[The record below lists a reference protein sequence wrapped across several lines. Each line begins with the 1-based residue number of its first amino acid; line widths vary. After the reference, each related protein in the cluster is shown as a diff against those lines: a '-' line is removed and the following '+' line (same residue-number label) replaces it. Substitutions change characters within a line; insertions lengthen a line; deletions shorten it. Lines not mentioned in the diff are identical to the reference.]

1 MTISAPTM
9 QKDVYKEF
17 HTRAYHPQVSQ
28 VYANYTSRGNKHSNI
43 ENNEEVLFVGMQYF
57 IKDYLIAEWNTFFD
71 APKAEAVRN
80 HKRILTSM
88 LDYEVSV
95 DYLEKLHDLGYLPLK
110 IKALAEGTLTP
121 YQVAPLTVV
130 NTHDDFAWLTNAIE
144 TVMSCENWGIQTSA
158 TTALA
163 YYKVFL
169 EFAEKTGMPTEFCAF
184 QGHDFSM
191 RGMFGRQAAA
201 MSGFGHLASG
211 FVGTDTIP
219 AVLFAEKYYNAD
231 VEKEVVG
238 KSVDATEHSV
248 TCSWLLEGE
257 IEFFRYL
264 MKEQS
269 PTGILSVVADTW
281 DFWTLITEYLPQLK
295 EDILAR
301 DGALVIRP
309 DSGDPVF
316 ILTGYNVLSTEF
328 SNSDISLGGANM
340 KARKA
345 GKEAF
350 IFDGD
355 TYTVENDSRDCRIL
369 MACEVIGLIE
379 CLWNIFGGTE
389 TDKGFKVLHDKI
401 GAIYGDAITLTSQ
414 RQILQRLMDKGFAS
428 KVVLGLG
435 SYSYQYV
442 TRDTHASA
450 VKATQ
455 VIKDGKP
462 LAIFKDPKTDKSKKS
477 AKGLLRVD
485 RINGKLVMTDDV
497 TPEQEQGGL
506 LEVVFENGKLVKET
520 TLEEIRENVRN
531 QIA

>member
-17 HTRAYHPQVSQ
+17 HTRAYHPKVSK
-28 VYANYTSRGNKHSNI
+28 VYANYTSRGNKHCNI
-43 ENNEEVLFVGMQYF
+43 ENNEDVLFVGLQYF
-57 IKDYLIAEWNTFFD
+57 IKDYLIDEWATFFD
-71 APKAEAVRN
+71 APRAEAVRN
-80 HKRILTSM
+80 HKRILSAM

-95 DYLEKLHDLGYLPLK
+95 EYLESLHDLGYLPLT
-110 IKALAEGTLTP
+110 IKALPEGTLVP
-121 YQVAPLTVV
+121 YLVPPVTIV

-169 EFAEKTGMPTEFCAF
+169 EFAEKTGMPSEFCAY

-201 MSGFGHLASG
+201 MSGFGHLTSG

-219 AVLFAEKYYNAD
+219 AVLFAEKYYNANVD
-231 VEKEVVG
+231 NEVVG

-264 MKEQS
+264 MKVQS
-269 PTGILSVVADTW
+269 PTGTLSVVADTW
-281 DFWTLITEYLPQLK
+281 DFWTLITKYLPILK
-295 EDILAR
+295 EEILAR

-309 DSGDPVF
+309 DSGDPVY
-316 ILTGYNVLSTEF
+316 ILTGYSVLDTLF
-328 SNSDISLGGANM
+328 NSDCISLGGANL

-345 GKEAF
+345 SKEAF
-350 IFDGD
+350 VFDGE
-355 TYTVENDSRDCRIL
+355 TYSVEDDSRDCRIL
-369 MACEVIGLIE
+369 MECEVKGLIE
-379 CLWNIFGGTE
+379 CLWDIFGGTE

-414 RQILQRLMDKGFAS
+414 RQILQRLMNKGFAS

-435 SYSYQYV
+435 SYSFQFT
-442 TRDTHASA
+442 TRDTHSSA
-450 VKATQ
+450 VKATH
-455 VIKDGKP
+455 VIKDGQP
-462 LAIFKDPKTDKSKKS
+462 LAIFKDPKTDRTKKS

-485 RINGKLVMTDDV
+485 RVNGELVLSDDV
-497 TPEQEQGGL
+497 TQEEEQGGL
-506 LEVVFENGKLVKET
+506 LDVIFENGKLVKET
-520 TLEEIRENVRN
+520 SLEEIRQRVRS